1 LRAGLPFKRERCR
14 PACCHC
20 KATAGSLHSASPFAA
35 PPSFVHQN
43 INPLHKEERMSTTAP
58 NVNTVTLV
66 GQLTSAPV
74 LRAMSDGRN
83 VCDPRLAVNDQ
94 RDQPPLF
101 IDVATFGP
109 EADACAEYLTKGRT
123 VAVIGRVAYREWEK
137 DGVKRSKHQV
147 IGRVTFGGKPESDD

>member
-1 LRAGLPFKRERCR
+1 M
-14 PACCHC
+14 
-20 KATAGSLHSASPFAA
+20 
-35 PPSFVHQN
+35 PS
-43 INPLHKEERMSTTAP
+43 SAP

-83 VCDPRLAVNDQ
+83 VCDLRLAVNDQ
-94 RDQPPLF
+94 RDQPPMF

-109 EADACAEYLTKGRT
+109 AADACAEYLTKGRA
-123 VAVIGRVAYREWEK
+123 VAVTGRLVYREWEK

-147 IGRVTFGGKPESDD
+147 VGRVTFGGRDAAGDDEVTGGGEAKR

>member
-1 LRAGLPFKRERCR
+1 
-14 PACCHC
+14 
-20 KATAGSLHSASPFAA
+20 
-35 PPSFVHQN
+35 
-43 INPLHKEERMSTTAP
+43 MSTTAP

-66 GQLTSAPV
+66 GQLTSDPV

-83 VCDPRLAVNDQ
+83 VCDLRLAVNDQ

-109 EADACAEYLTKGRT
+109 EADACAEYLTRGRT

>member
-1 LRAGLPFKRERCR
+1 
-14 PACCHC
+14 
-20 KATAGSLHSASPFAA
+20 
-35 PPSFVHQN
+35 
-43 INPLHKEERMSTTAP
+43 MSTTAP

-66 GQLTSAPV
+66 GQLTADPV

-83 VCDPRLAVNDQ
+83 VCDLRLAVNDQ

-109 EADACAEYLTKGRT
+109 AADACAEYLCRGRA
-123 VAVIGRVAYREWEK
+123 VAVTGRLVYQEWEK

-147 IGRVTFGGKPESDD
+147 VGRVTFGGREPVDDQSPAGDRQR